1 MLLHL
6 IHDIMKT
13 SMLTNF
19 KRLLVSA
26 IFLSI
31 SYSNISA
38 QISEAGVI
46 LQAGAADAELVLTEY
61 LRPAAEGFSSG
72 LNTGWFSKAGTNRI
86 LGVDITLSVSGA
98 FIPNSL
104 KTYDFAALNTEKL
117 QLQNPSQNMVPTLFG
132 PEVATGVRLVEN
144 VNGIPMTV
152 YEFDLPQGID
162 FDYMP
167 GLMGQITVG
176 TILNTDVS
184 LRFIPEI
191 TLRNDIGSISLFGLG
206 IKHELTQ
213 WLPLSMALPFDI
225 SIAGGYTTLIAEGR
239 PNVDPPSG
247 QNIRNDYPDSHWD
260 TQNIRMRSYGS
271 NYNLLVG
278 KTVPVFS
285 VYVGVG
291 YEESHTI
298 LSANGNY
305 PIVAPDPQPT
315 NPTQMKIES
324 LEDPLNLRI
333 DGRNYLRYLAGARF
347 KLAVLTISAEY
358 TYADMPVGNIGVGFS
373 F

>member
-1 MLLHL
+1 
-6 IHDIMKT
+6 MKT
-13 SMLTNF
+13 SMHKNLKKILLSVLFLALSYTNI
-19 KRLLVSA
+19 K
-26 IFLSI
+26 
-31 SYSNISA
+31 A
-38 QISEAGVI
+38 QISDAGVI

-72 LNTGWFSKAGTNRI
+72 LNTGWFSKAGSNRL
-86 LGVDITLSVSGA
+86 LGVDISLNVSA
-98 FIPNSL
+98 VNIPKSM
-104 KTYDFAALNTEKL
+104 KTFDFAALNTEKM

-132 PEVATGVRLVEN
+132 PEFETGVKLVEN
-144 VNGIPMTV
+144 VNGTPMTL

-167 GLMGQITVG
+167 GIMGQITVG

-191 TLRNDIGSISLFGLG
+191 TLSNDIGSIRLFGLG

-213 WLPLSMALPFDI
+213 WLPLTMAIPIDI
-225 SIAGGYTTLIAEGR
+225 SIAGGYTTLIAEGK
-239 PNVDPPSG
+239 PEVDPPSG
-247 QNIRNDYPDSHWD
+247 QNIRNDYPESHWGD
-260 TQNIRMRSYGS
+260 QNIRMRSYAS

-278 KTVPVFS
+278 KTVPGFS

-291 YEESHTI
+291 YEESHTR

-305 PIVAPDPQPT
+305 PVVTADPQPT
-315 NPTQMKIES
+315 NPSQMKINS
-324 LEDPLNLRI
+324 LENPLNFRI
-333 DGRNYLRYLAGARF
+333 EGSNYLRYLAGARF
-347 KLAVLTISAEY
+347 KLAILTISAEY
-358 TYADMPVGNIGVGFS
+358 TYADMPVGNVGIGFS